1 MNTFVTAL
9 VALRDRFFG
18 VDQERGATA
27 TEYALLLAFI
37 AVVII
42 TAVTLFG
49 ANLTG
54 LFSNAASSV

>member
-1 MNTFVTAL
+1 MNTTVTVL
-9 VALRDRFFG
+9 VALQNVRSTLQG
-18 VDQERGATA
+18 ERGATA

-49 ANLTG
+49 TNLSG
-54 LFSNAASSV
+54 LFSNAVSSV